1 MARLA
6 GKTFIV
12 TGATSGM
19 GRATAELFAAE
30 GAKLVLNGRD
40 EVRGAE
46 VLRGIGGD
54 AVFHYGDAAE
64 QATNEALVHLALER
78 FGRLDGLV
86 CNAGM
91 LGLGPVEELPE
102 DVWRRTFDVNVHSVF
117 YLAKAALP
125 ALRAAGSA
133 TIVVN
138 GSIAAWKCFPNH
150 PAYCAS
156 KAAQVAL
163 TRQMAA
169 DYSPGVRVNAICPG
183 PIDTPL
189 IWESAVAFP
198 NPAEA
203 VEAAG
208 ARTPMK
214 RLGRPEDFAKLALF
228 LSTEDSSWVTGAAY
242 TLDGGAT
249 LG

>member
-1 MARLA
+1 MSRLDS
-6 GKTFIV
+6 KVFIV

-19 GRATAELFAAE
+19 GRATAELFSAE
-30 GAKLVLNGRD
+30 GAGLVLNGRD
-40 EVRGAE
+40 EARGAE
-46 VLRGIGGD
+46 VLSGLQGD
-54 AVFHYGDAAE
+54 ALFHYGDAASE
-64 QATNEALVHLALER
+64 STNKKLVELALER

-91 LGLGPVEELPE
+91 LGLGAVTELSEE
-102 DVWRRTFDVNVHSVF
+102 VWRRTFDVNVHSAF
-117 YLAKAALP
+117 YLAQAALP
-125 ALRAAGSA
+125 VLQQSSAA

-156 KAAQVAL
+156 KAAVVAL
-163 TRQMAA
+163 ARQMAV
-169 DYSPGVRVNAICPG
+169 DYAPRIRVNAICPG

-198 NPAEA
+198 DPAEA
-203 VEAAG
+203 VQAAG
-208 ARTPMK
+208 ERTPLG
-214 RLGRPEDFAKLALF
+214 RLGTPEDFAKLALF
-228 LSTEDSSWVTGAAY
+228 LSSDDSSWITGAAY

>member
-1 MARLA
+1 MSRLD
-6 GKTFIV
+6 GKVYVV

-19 GRATAELFAAE
+19 GRATAQLFSAE
-30 GAKLVLNGRD
+30 GARLVLNGRD
-40 EVRGAE
+40 EAKGAE
-46 VLRGIGGD
+46 VLAGLKGAAAFR
-54 AVFHYGDAAE
+54 YGDAAE
-64 QATNEALVHLALER
+64 EETNKELIELALER
-78 FGRLDGLV
+78 FGRLDGVV

-91 LGLGPVEELPE
+91 LGLGSVTEIE
-102 DVWRRTFDVNVHSVF
+102 DEMWRRTFDVNVHSVF
-117 YLAKAALP
+117 HLAKAALP
-125 ALRAAGSA
+125 ALRESGAG

-156 KAAQVAL
+156 KAAVVAL
-163 TRQMAA
+163 ARQMAV
-169 DYSPGVRVNAICPG
+169 DYAPRVRVNAICPG
-183 PIDTPL
+183 PVDTPL

-203 VEAAG
+203 VRAAG
-208 ARTPMK
+208 ARTPLG
-214 RLGRPEDFAKLALF
+214 RLGTPEDFAKLALF
-228 LSTEDSSWVTGAAY
+228 LSTAESGWITGAAY

>member
-1 MARLA
+1 MSKLD
-6 GKTFIV
+6 GKVFIV

-19 GRATAELFAAE
+19 GRATAELFSAE
-30 GAKLVLNGRD
+30 GARLALNGRD
-40 EVRGAE
+40 ETRGAE
-46 VLRGIGGD
+46 VLASLQQEGF
-54 AVFHYGDAAE
+54 FHYGDAAE
-64 QATNEALVHLALER
+64 EATSKRLVELTLEH

-91 LGLGPVEELPE
+91 LGLGAVTELSE
-102 DVWRRTFDVNVHSVF
+102 DVWRRAFDVNVHSIF

-125 ALRAAGSA
+125 ALQESGSA
-133 TIVVN
+133 TIAVN

-156 KAAQVAL
+156 KAAAVAL
-163 TRQMAA
+163 ARQMAA

-203 VEAAG
+203 VQAAG
-208 ARTPMK
+208 ARTPMG
-214 RLGRPEDFAKLALF
+214 RLGTPQDFAKLALF
-228 LSTEDSSWVTGAAY
+228 LSSEDSSWITGAAY

>member
-1 MARLA
+1 
-6 GKTFIV
+6 
-12 TGATSGM
+12 M
-19 GRATAELFAAE
+19 GRATADLFHAE
-30 GAKLVLNGRD
+30 GARLVLNGRD
-40 EVRGAE
+40 QARGAD
-46 VLRGIGGD
+46 VLARLGRD
-54 AVFHYGDAAE
+54 AYFHYGDAASE
-64 QATNEALVHLALER
+64 STSKRLVELALER

-91 LGLGPVEELPE
+91 LGLGSVTELSEE
-102 DVWRRTFDVNVHSVF
+102 VWRRTFDVNVHSVF
-117 YLAKAALP
+117 YLAQAALP
-125 ALRAAGSA
+125 ALRESGAG

-156 KAAQVAL
+156 KAAVVAL
-163 TRQMAA
+163 ARQMAT
-169 DYSPGVRVNAICPG
+169 DYAPRVRVNAICPG

-203 VEAAG
+203 VRAAG
-208 ARTPMK
+208 ERTPMGK
-214 RLGRPEDFAKLALF
+214 LGTPEDFAKLALF
-228 LSTEDSSWVTGAAY
+228 LSADDSGWITGAAY